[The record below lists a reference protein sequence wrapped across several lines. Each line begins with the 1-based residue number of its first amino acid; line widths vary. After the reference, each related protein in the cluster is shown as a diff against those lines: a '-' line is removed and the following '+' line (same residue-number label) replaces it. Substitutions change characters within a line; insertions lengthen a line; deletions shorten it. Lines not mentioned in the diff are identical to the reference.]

1 MSRSL
6 AIAAALILAGTLPAC
21 GLTGDLARPDPLW
34 GDGSDLEP
42 AVLPEAGNTGLPDL
56 PDRAEENDADEAEGP
71 PNAEDEL
78 LGGV

>member
-6 AIAAALILAGTLPAC
+6 AIATALLLAGTLPAC
-21 GLTGDLARPDPLW
+21 GLTGDLTRPDPLW
-34 GDGSDLEP
+34 GEGADDLEP
-42 AVLPEAGNTGLPDL
+42 AELPGTGDAGLPDL
-56 PDRAEENDADEAEGP
+56 PDRDEEDEDSA